1 MKKTIDLNQ
10 DINRKNIRMNCK
22 NLNIKMW
29 FRTLIVLTIFIS
41 ACQNTT
47 KKRQTIK
54 QENVLAEDIKAEFIR
69 SWEGYKT
76 YAWGHD
82 VLLPLSKSYQDWY
95 EESLHI
101 SPIDAYSTMKVMGL
115 NDYAK
120 EVEDYVVDS
129 ISWDKDLFVKTFEVN
144 IRILGG
150 MLAMYEY
157 TGDQEILDKTEDFG
171 KRMLKAF
178 DSPTGIPYYWFNLK
192 TGETKGEKINVAEA
206 ASYMFEMGILSY
218 YTKHPIYYQTAKKAN
233 LAVWERVSDIHLVG
247 ENINVETGEWLNT
260 SSHIC
265 AGIDSYYEYL
275 AKSYFTFN
283 DADLKPIWDK
293 SLNAINTYLVEESDT
308 SFWYKRVDMNTGE
321 KKTNPIYADNPNII
335 EGGIVTLYDAFWPAV
350 LALANDMERAEKNQD
365 TWNWLWNR
373 YGLEPMIYDFDGG
386 VPTYPVYDLN
396 PEIIESAYYLYH
408 FTGKE
413 KYYQMVEQ
421 YWADI
426 KKYCKTEVAFS
437 SIEDVQTMEKKDYMP
452 TFFFAETMKYLYLTF
467 TMEDGTFNLDEHVF
481 NTEAHPFKK
490 SSFDKTKAK
499 TYLGLK

>member
-1 MKKTIDLNQ
+1 
-10 DINRKNIRMNCK
+10 MN
-22 NLNIKMW
+22 
-29 FRTLIVLTIFIS
+29 S
-41 ACQNTT
+41 T
-47 KKRQTIK
+47 KKVIAVAFTAIILTLAACTNNNRQQPTVNKTEIN
-54 QENVLAEDIKAEFIR
+54 ELAQDVKAEFIR
-69 SWEGYKT
+69 SWEGYKK

-115 NDYAK
+115 DNYAK
-120 EVEDYVVDS
+120 EVENYVVDS
-129 ISWDKDLFVKTFEVN
+129 IRWDKDLFVKTFEVN

-157 TGDQEILDKTEDFG
+157 TGDQKILDKTEDFG

-192 TGETKGEKINVAEA
+192 TGEVKGEKINVAEA

-218 YTKHPIYYQTAKKAN
+218 YTKNPVYYQTAKKAN
-233 LAVWERVSDIHLVG
+233 MAVWKRASDINLIG

-275 AKSYFTFN
+275 LKSYLLFG
-283 DADLKPIWDK
+283 DEELKPIWDK
-293 SLNAINTYLVEESDT
+293 SIHAVNTYLVEESDT
-308 SFWYKRVDMNTGE
+308 SFWYKRVDMYTGE
-321 KKTNPIYADNPNII
+321 KKTNLMYADNKDII
-335 EGGIVTLYDAFWPAV
+335 EGGIITLYDAFFPAI
-350 LALANDMERAEKNQD
+350 LALDGDLERAEKAQD
-365 TWNWLWNR
+365 SWNWLWKR
-373 YGLEPMIYDFDGG
+373 YGLEPMIYDFDAG

-396 PEIIESAYYLYH
+396 PEIIESAYYIYH
-408 FTGKE
+408 YTGKD
-413 KYYQMVEQ
+413 KYYQMVKQ
-421 YWADI
+421 YWTDI

-437 SIEDVQTMEKKDYMP
+437 SVEDVRTMKKKDYMP
-452 TFFFAETMKYLYLTF
+452 TFFFAETLKYLYLTF
-467 TMEDGTFNLDEHVF
+467 SIDDGNFNLDDYII

-490 SSFDKTKAK
+490 SSFDKEKAK
-499 TYLGLK
+499 TYLGLID